1 MHHQQEAQPVAPC
14 GDADVCIYLL
24 CHADRRTNRCHP
36 SEATMAKAKELI
48 REQARVSIQEKLKE
62 MQKQVREAEKKRNV
76 SIRKKNMEL

>member
-1 MHHQQEAQPVAPC
+1 MIVSRLEKASQVFLGNIISALNEPM
-14 GDADVCIYLL
+14 
-24 CHADRRTNRCHP
+24 NK
-36 SEATMAKAKELI
+36 AKAKELI